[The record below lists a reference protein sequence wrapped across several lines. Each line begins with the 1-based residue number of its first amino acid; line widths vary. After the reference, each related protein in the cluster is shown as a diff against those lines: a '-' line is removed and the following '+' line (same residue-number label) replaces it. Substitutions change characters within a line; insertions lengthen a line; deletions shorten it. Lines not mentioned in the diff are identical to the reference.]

1 MRRYESYKDSGVE
14 WLGEVPSHWDVKKL
28 KYLAKLS
35 PSKAEIIFNH
45 EELCSFIPMEKLK
58 LNTLVLDEIKQIK
71 SVYSAYTYFRN
82 EDLLIA
88 KVTPCFENKNFAIAK
103 NLVNSIGFG
112 SSEIYVLRAYNN
124 LFNKFLFYRLQEQNF
139 MEIAISKM
147 SGTGGLKRVPSE
159 FINNFQLALPP
170 YLEQQKIAQFL
181 DDKTAKIDQAVD
193 LAEKQIALL
202 KEHKQILIQN
212 AVTRGLNPDVPL
224 KDSGV
229 EWIGQVPEHW
239 DIKRFRN
246 LFDFGKGLSITKENL
261 QDKGIPCVNYGEVH
275 SRYGFEVIPERDTLK
290 CVDSK
295 YLAFNNSMLNK
306 GDFVFADTSED
317 IEGSGNFTYLNSRT
331 RIFAGYHTVITRL
344 KITAIHRY
352 IAYYF
357 DSLSFRN
364 QIRNKVKGVKVFSIT
379 QSILKGTFVLLPNLK
394 EQQQIAD
401 YLDTQTAK
409 IDQAIALKTAHIEK
423 LKEYKNVLIN
433 DVVTG
438 KVQV

>member
-1 MRRYESYKDSGVE
+1 MRRYERYKDSGVE
-14 WLGEVPSHWDVKKL
+14 WLGKIPSHWDLTIGMNVFRENKRDNKGMKKKTVL
-28 KYLAKLS
+28 SLSYGQIIIKPEEKLVGLVPESFETYQIVEPNDIIIRCTDLQNDQTSLRTGLAKD
-35 PSKAEIIFNH
+35 KGIITSAYLN
-45 EELCSFIPMEKLK
+45 LK
-58 LNTLVLDEIKQIK
+58 VINN
-71 SVYSAYTYFRN
+71 YSAKFLHYYLHTL
-82 EDLLIA
+82 DIT
-88 KVTPCFENKNFAIAK
+88 KVLYK
-103 NLVNSIGFG
+103 FG
-112 SSEIYVLRAYNN
+112 SGLRQN
-124 LFNKFLFYRLQEQNF
+124 LSFLDFKRLP
-139 MEIAISKM
+139 IIDIPLS
-147 SGTGGLKRVPSE
+147 
-159 FINNFQLALPP
+159 
-170 YLEQQKIAQFL
+170 EQQKIAQFL

-261 QDKGIPCVNYGEVH
+261 QDEGIPCVNYGEVH
-275 SRYGFEVIPERDTLK
+275 SRYGFEVIPERDALK

-295 YLAFNNSMLNK
+295 YLVFNNSMLNK

-317 IEGSGNFTYLNSRT
+317 IEGSGNFTYLNSST

-364 QIRNKVKGVKVFSIT
+364 QIRNKVKGVNVFSIT

-423 LKEYKNVLIN
+423 LKEYKSVLIN

-438 KVQV
+438 KVRV

>member
-239 DIKRFRN
+239 DVKKLKFVLTLSNKKEESKNSNKRYIGMENIESFTGKIN
-246 LFDFGKGLSITKENL
+246 DTSLIAEGIANSFYKDEILFGKLR
-261 QDKGIPCVNYGEVH
+261 P
-275 SRYGFEVIPERDTLK
+275 
-290 CVDSK
+290 
-295 YLAFNNSMLNK
+295 YLAKSYLADFNGICSTEFLVYRSTKVLDNRFALNIFLSYSFI
-306 GDFVFADTSED
+306 DAVNASTY
-317 IEGSGNFTYLNSRT
+317 GSKMPRANVEFISNMFL
-331 RIFAGYHTVITRL
+331 
-344 KITAIHRY
+344 AIPP
-352 IAYYF
+352 
-357 DSLSFRN
+357 LPEQK
-364 QIRNKVKGVKVFSIT
+364 QII
-379 QSILKGTFVLLPNLK
+379 
-394 EQQQIAD
+394 D

-423 LKEYKNVLIN
+423 LKEYKSVLIN
-433 DVVTG
+433 DAVTG
-438 KVQV
+438 KVRV